1 MTPMRREFAPFRKV
15 LAPVLPGCDPEAA
28 LAAALRVAEAQHI
41 VLLGLV
47 VMPPD
52 EPLAFGMLA
61 AREVRAGLQRLSTAH
76 ASRVRVR
83 VRVTHAAWPEI
94 VDAVHQEQ
102 ADLMIIS
109 HPLDSEPCSEELL
122 DGLAHPPCD
131 VALIYGDVLTA
142 QVSRVLVPVRGGP
155 HAELSVR
162 LALAVAESSGAEVT
176 ALHVPS
182 PAGEKDGDR
191 RSEIAYRGLASVLSN
206 LPGVTLRETETDDP
220 AGAVLAASHDADLV
234 VMGSPARLSGSSL
247 GAIADHLL
255 QANPTSVM
263 IARTRRPVPAEAAD
277 PAMAEGA
284 IALLVDKWLA
294 ESTYDADEFADVE
307 KLLALKAQRGLSISL
322 AVPALNE
329 EATIGKILRVIK
341 SALYDKAPLLDEIM
355 VVDGGSTDRTREL
368 AAFLGVPVYTQQE
381 ILPQYGAL
389 KGKGEA
395 LWKSLH
401 LPSGDLVVWLDGQ
414 LTNVHPRFV
423 CGLLGPLLSD
433 SRIQYVKGFGRRP
446 SDADDEVQVDSR
458 RAADLAVRPFL
469 NLVYPDLS
477 GVLPLL
483 SGQCAGRR
491 TALEQLPFPTGLGV
505 HPALLLEIYE
515 HFGLSAIAQVDL
527 QEHLPE
533 RRSLESLTE
542 TTYAVL
548 QVFLRKLERRHGLA
562 LVEDINRTMKLVRG
576 DADRLYVELRE
587 VREPVRP
594 PIIDIPEYAA
604 RRSGSEDAAWI

>member
-1 MTPMRREFAPFRKV
+1 MTPMRREFAPFGKV
-15 LAPVLPGCDPEAA
+15 LAPVLPGCNPDAA
-28 LAAALRVAEAQHI
+28 LAAALRVAEAQNI

-47 VMPPD
+47 VMPPE

-61 AREVRAGLQRLSTAH
+61 AREVRAGLQRLSTGH

-83 VRVTHAAWPEI
+83 VRVTHAPWPEI
-94 VDAVHQEQ
+94 VDAVDQEQ

-109 HPLDSEPCSEELL
+109 HPLGSELFSTELL
-122 DGLAHPPCD
+122 DGLAQPPCD

-162 LALAVAESSGAEVT
+162 LALAVAEFSGAAVT

-182 PAGEKDGDR
+182 SEVAKHGDR
-191 RSEIAYRGLASVLSN
+191 HTEIAYRGLASVLSN

-220 AGAVLAASHDADLV
+220 AGAVLAASQDADLV
-234 VMGSPARLSGSSL
+234 VMGSPAQLSGSSL
-247 GAIADHLL
+247 GAIADRLL

-263 IARTRRPVPAEAAD
+263 IARTRRPLPAEAAD
-277 PAMAEGA
+277 PAMAQGA

-294 ESTYDADEFADVE
+294 ESTYEADEFADVE

-329 EATIGKILRVIK
+329 EATIGKVLRVIK
-341 SALYDKAPLLDEIM
+341 TALYDKAPLLDEIV

-389 KGKGEA
+389 RGKGEA

-401 LPSGDLVVWLDGQ
+401 LTNGDLVVWLDAQ

-423 CGLLGPLLSD
+423 CGLLGPLLSE
-433 SRIQYVKGFGRRP
+433 SRFQYVKGFGHRP
-446 SDADDEVQVDSR
+446 PEDGEKAQVDSR

-469 NLVYPDLS
+469 NLVCPDLS

-527 QEHLPE
+527 QEPLPE

-594 PIIDIPEYAA
+594 PIIDIPEYVA